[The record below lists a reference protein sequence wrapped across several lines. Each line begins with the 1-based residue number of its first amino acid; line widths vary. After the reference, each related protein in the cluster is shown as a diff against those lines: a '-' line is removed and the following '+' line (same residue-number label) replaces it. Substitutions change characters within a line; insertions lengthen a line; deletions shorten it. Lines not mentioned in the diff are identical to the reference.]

1 MRARDVMSRPVASV
15 RPHASARAT
24 ATMLVRSGFTEVP
37 VVDAEGLLH
46 GVVSEADLVR
56 ALALAPDARDGAGP
70 LVRDVMT
77 PFPAIVGPDADV
89 VEVEQLTRGTGRRSV
104 PVVEH
109 GRLVGVV
116 TRRDLL
122 RAAATSHRNGPTAT
136 VPHPV
141 GGS

>member
-1 MRARDVMSRPVASV
+1 MRAREVMSRPVASV
-15 RPHASARAT
+15 RPHASVRTTAR
-24 ATMLVRSGFTEVP
+24 MLVQSGYSDAT

-56 ALALAPDARDGAGP
+56 ALALAPNGRDGTGP

-77 PFPAIVGPDADV
+77 PFPGTVGQDTELA
-89 VEVEQLTRGTGRRSV
+89 EVERLMRTTGRRFV

-109 GRLVGVV
+109 GRLVGIV

-122 RAAATSHRNGPTAT
+122 GAAVAGRRDRPAA
-136 VPHPV
+136 PLPRPV
-141 GGS
+141 GGR